1 VALSTRRAPPIHRRR
16 RDAQITVEGPAL
28 AAQRVTLLIDA
39 GGPDARAGVEIQR
52 RAPDGAY
59 GLALDPTDVSPGFV
73 QVMERR
79 VESGR
84 QAAAA

>member
-1 VALSTRRAPPIHRRR
+1 
-16 RDAQITVEGPAL
+16 
-28 AAQRVTLLIDA
+28 LLIDA